1 MCMMLALRGAV
12 GVGVGAC
19 FLFSNSSR
27 GGLRRHAGAPDDR
40 NSHIKSDDRWLAAEP
55 TFQLQ
60 GVSHARRHRVI
71 PGEKMELPPP
81 PLPPPRPDIIEMR
94 WFIVLDYGHPT
105 APLPHS
111 ERTLERTLERTQIR
125 LQQQDVPWRGKI
137 TTFRPAVT
145 ASNKTDGSA
154 HQEKRRRLHSKKQK
168 KRLHVTV
175 PQETT
180 GRLLSA
186 GSTE

>member
-1 MCMMLALRGAV
+1 MHDPVRPKGSKALSSKAPLWYYRRDGVSKRGTCVCMMLALRGAV

-111 ERTLERTLERTQIR
+111 ERTLERTLERTQN
-125 LQQQDVPWRGKI
+125 PP
-137 TTFRPAVT
+137 TTA
-145 ASNKTDGSA
+145 
-154 HQEKRRRLHSKKQK
+154 RRTLARQNHHL
-168 KRLHVTV
+168 
-175 PQETT
+175 
-180 GRLLSA
+180 
-186 GSTE
+186 